1 MTLLR
6 LLLLHMLTKQA
17 SIDRAGEGQ
26 MVRKKLCATLGTFF
40 LQAPITWTRPLL
52 HMAASFHRGDAVPED
67 QLSAAHDALSQFL
80 PLMTESQ
87 LATMLW
93 MSSSL
98 ATEASTLDSTTPA
111 HAQIHLQMESLV
123 VDASKIMHHAL
134 ILPAT
139 LESVPLKGQAL
150 AAFLNWVNYA
160 QPMWPTKPDV
170 LSHLRERVP
179 DVIPLLNDDNDIR
192 GEVMDVIRDIL
203 ESYTSF
209 FLPQHM
215 EQLALAIY
223 QSARPR
229 MLVTLRDGDP
239 EVLQVAQLV
248 IAYGIANI
256 QQIVEHPD
264 EEYGSRSI
272 VQLLFAILESPGIP
286 GDDDEVSALS
296 IEFWNTY
303 IEYVNDVVHSREE
316 NSPLPLWLQHD
327 KALCT
332 HLTKLLLSKLKTP
345 SQETSQNWSEAEI
358 DAFREFRM
366 DTADLMLSIYIR
378 LGDAM
383 LLQFITIALE
393 SLANQEWQNLEAA
406 MYCVNALGD
415 NALEEQ
421 DAEPHLALL
430 FSSPL
435 FRDIADFDLTI
446 PLQTRRTA
454 IDMLGTYGPYI
465 ERHSEYLPDTLRFL
479 FASLENHGL
488 CVSASKSI
496 AALCSA
502 CRNSLTGEIQSFI
515 EQYHRFAVGETSE
528 PFTNE
533 KVIGAIAAIVQ
544 AVSPE
549 AAKAQPLSALLDIVD
564 GMVGNARK
572 TAEHSDSEKAHEI
585 GVSAIQ
591 CLASI
596 GKGLQAPD
604 DTPIDLYEDIKN
616 RQEDTDHFWKGQEGQ
631 NMQVR
636 VVNTCYSVLQL
647 FPGSGEAVDAVCQ
660 VLKQGF
666 TEHEPGPFVFP
677 PAVTVGFLEQ
687 CTLTTPQIESVL
699 AITSTLIV
707 QHSRRDVA
715 HIDAEVDRAYRKAFT
730 LIQSLAEPSQDP
742 GIAQA
747 CIEVFHRMI
756 PRYTHVLLDMSSTSG
771 DLVQPILDFAI
782 KAIDGADLL
791 PKRSAAEFWS
801 KIIKP
806 SVLPSGETVRTRLEQ
821 VVSAYGPSLCQ
832 ALANQMVGRGQR
844 SELDQLCEPLKAL
857 IQTRPQTRGW
867 LEAALFS
874 DALPEIVG
882 PSVGETEKRRFVQAV
897 VGVRGDSRKTRDI
910 VKNFYAACRGT
921 VFSYA

>member
-1 MTLLR
+1 
-6 LLLLHMLTKQA
+6 
-17 SIDRAGEGQ
+17 
-26 MVRKKLCATLGTFF
+26 MVCKKLCATLGTFF
-40 LQAPITWTRPLL
+40 LQSPIAWTRPLL
-52 HMAASFHRGDAVPED
+52 HLAASFHRGDAVPED

-80 PLMTESQ
+80 PLLSESQ

-93 MSSSL
+93 LSSSL
-98 ATEASTLDSTTPA
+98 ATEAATLDSTTPA
-111 HAQIHLQMESLV
+111 HAKIHQQMELLV
-123 VDASKIMHHAL
+123 DDASKIMHHAL

-139 LESVPLKGQAL
+139 PESVPLKGQAL

-160 QPMWPTKPDV
+160 QPMWPTKPDA
-170 LSHLRERVP
+170 LDHLRRRVP
-179 DVIPLLNDDNDIR
+179 DVIPLLNDDDDIR
-192 GEVMDVIRDIL
+192 GEAMDVIRDIL
-203 ESYTSF
+203 ESYTSLF
-209 FLPQHM
+209 QPQHM
-215 EQLALAIY
+215 EQLAVAIY
-223 QSARPR
+223 HTARPR
-229 MLVTLRDGDP
+229 MLANLQNGDP
-239 EVLQVAQLV
+239 EVIQVAQLV
-248 IAYGIANI
+248 IAYGVANI
-256 QQIVEHPD
+256 QQIVERPD
-264 EEYGSRSI
+264 EEYGSRAI
-272 VQLLFAILESPGIP
+272 VQLLFAILESPGVP

-303 IEYVNDVVHSREE
+303 IEYINEVVHSREE
-316 NSPLPLWLQHD
+316 GSPLPLWLQHD
-327 KALCT
+327 KAPCT
-332 HLTKLLLSKLKTP
+332 HLTQLLLSKLKTP
-345 SQETSQNWSEAEI
+345 TQETSQNWSDAET
-358 DAFREFRM
+358 DAFRDFRM

-383 LLQFITIALE
+383 LQQFITIALE
-393 SLANQEWQNLEAA
+393 SLATQEWQNLEAA

-415 NALEEQ
+415 NALEERG
-421 DAEPHLALL
+421 AEPYLAQL

-435 FRDIADFDLTI
+435 FRHIADFNLAI
-446 PLQTRRTA
+446 PQQTRRTA
-454 IDMLGTYGPYI
+454 IDLLGTYGPYI
-465 ERHSEYLPDTLRFL
+465 ERHSEFLPDTLRFL

-488 CVSASKSI
+488 CLSASKSI

-515 EQYHRFAVGETSE
+515 EQYNRFAAGETSE

-544 AVSPE
+544 AMSPE

-564 GMVGNARK
+564 GMVSNARK
-572 TAEHSDSEKAHEI
+572 TAEHSDAEKAHEI

-604 DTPIDLYEDIKN
+604 DTPIDLYEDDDQLSADAN
-616 RQEDTDHFWKGQEGQ
+616 NFWKGQEGQ
-631 NMQVR
+631 GMQRR
-636 VVNTCYSVLQL
+636 VVNTCYTILQL

-687 CTLTTPQIESVL
+687 CTLITPQIESVL

-715 HIDAEVDRAYRKAFT
+715 HIDAEVDRAYRKTSA
-730 LIQSLAEPSQDP
+730 LIQGLGEPSQDP
-742 GIAQA
+742 SVAQA

-756 PRYTHVLLDMSSTSG
+756 PRYIHVLLDMSSPSG
-771 DLVQPILDFAI
+771 ELVQPILDFAI
-782 KAIDGADLL
+782 KAIDGAALL

-801 KIIKP
+801 KIIRPP
-806 SVLPSGETVRTRLEQ
+806 SPPADETVRARLEQ
-821 VVSAYGPSLCQ
+821 VVAAYGPTLCQ
-832 ALANQMVGRGQR
+832 ALVNQMVGRGQR

-857 IQTRPQTRGW
+857 IQTRPQTKGW
-867 LEAALFS
+867 LEAALLG
-874 DALPEIVG
+874 DALPAIVE
-882 PSVGETEKRRFVQAV
+882 PSVGEAEKRRFVQGLI
-897 VGVRGDSRKTRDI
+897 GVRGDSKKTRDI

-921 VFSYA
+921 ILSYVRVS